1 MSSSNDGR
9 YAADHSSSG
18 DHILIV
24 KDSSDQHNQSK
35 MDKPTQGPYKI
46 TSLSKW
52 NSGNLL

>member
-52 NSGNLL
+52 NSGN